1 MNFISAGVPLWQ
13 GLVPASEKVGA
24 DNIQLI
30 WPVPANGGSPI
41 LGYHVDM
48 EANGDGSWE
57 RIYDGTNQPSKL
69 SFTATGLHPS
79 LMPDI

>member
-1 MNFISAGVPLWQ
+1 MSIYQ
-13 GLVPASEKVGA
+13 VGK

-57 RIYDGTNQPSKL
+57 RIYDGWSLKMLLEKL
-69 SFTATGLHPS
+69 IEVRIS
-79 LMPDI
+79 LRS